1 MISEISGRQFVFH
14 EMVLLVPDSQRE
26 AVEAVLRRCG
36 CSGEWSRAVSEV
48 ETYNNSSK
56 GSGVSMWAMSLASKE
71 EAKKVQSALD
81 AIE

>member
-1 MISEISGRQFVFH
+1 MISEISGQQFVFH

-36 CSGEWSRAVSEV
+36 CVGEWSRGVSAV
-48 ETYNNSSK
+48 ETYNDFSE
-56 GSGVSMWAMSLASKE
+56 GSGVSMWAMSLPSIE
-71 EAKKVQSALD
+71 DAKSVQSALD